1 MNCQSISTSFTR
13 CARIA
18 AAICAAAF
26 LIFTADA
33 QPPPNTVSSRYLLV
47 FDTSSAMKK
56 RVTSTQ
62 YAVERLFF
70 SMMNGQL
77 QPGDT
82 IGVWAFDR
90 TLRAG
95 DFPLQHWAPQNAA
108 TIASNIT
115 NFVRLQRY
123 RRSARFDAIM
133 PDVSN
138 LVRSSERLTVLIFCD
153 GDAEI
158 KGTPF
163 DGAINTIFKKN
174 QRALE
179 KADQAFIIVLRSQ
192 LGQYVGYTVNS
203 SAIGVNL
210 PEFPPLPAPPQPAAS
225 VETNPP
231 VKAKPSPPK
240 PGPPIVEA
248 PPLVIIGTNVST
260 NLVPQT
266 PPKTVPTNPPPAKV
280 ESNAP
285 PPVESATIP
294 TNIAVPP
301 KMAAT
306 QTNSS
311 APSEEKSGLSRDDA
325 LEIGAGLLVVAV
337 ALISFALLR
346 SRRADRGSLISRSM
360 KKK

>member
-1 MNCQSISTSFTR
+1 MNCQLISTSFAR

-18 AAICAAAF
+18 AAICAVVF
-26 LIFTADA
+26 LIFVAHA
-33 QPPPNTVSSRYLLV
+33 QPPTNAVSNRYLLI

-56 RVTSTQ
+56 RVPSTQ
-62 YAVERLFF
+62 YALERLFF

-90 TLRAG
+90 KLRAG
-95 DFPLQHWAPQNAA
+95 DFPLQHWVPQNAA

-123 RRSARFDAIM
+123 RRSARFDTIM
-133 PDVSN
+133 PDVNN
-138 LVRSSERLTVLIFCD
+138 LVQNSERLTVLIFCD
-153 GDAEI
+153 GDEEI

-174 QRALE
+174 RRALE
-179 KADQAFIIVLRSQ
+179 KADEAFVVVLRSQ
-192 LGQYVGYTVNS
+192 FGQYVGYTVNS
-203 SAIGVNL
+203 SGVGVNF
-210 PEFPPLPAPPQPAAS
+210 PGFPPLPAPPQSTAP

-231 VKAKPSPPK
+231 VKANPSPPK
-240 PGPPIVEA
+240 PQPPVVEA

-260 NLVPQT
+260 NLIPQT
-266 PPKTVPTNPPPAKV
+266 PPKTAPTNPPPAKV
-280 ESNAP
+280 ESNPP

-294 TNIAVPP
+294 TNAIVPP
-301 KMAAT
+301 KIAAT
-306 QTNSS
+306 QTNFTAS
-311 APSEEKSGLSRDDA
+311 SEENSGLSRGDA
-325 LEIGAGLLVVAV
+325 LAIGAGLLVAVV

-346 SRRADRGSLISRSM
+346 SRKARRGSLISRSM
-360 KKK
+360 KK